1 MSKESRKNAGKTI
14 LSIGKSLIKYVIAIV
29 IICVI
34 LVLIGVDI
42 STIFAG
48 LGVVALI
55 FGFGAE
61 SLIADL
67 VTGLF
72 LMIEGE
78 YKIGDIIE
86 VEGFRGEVV
95 EIGIRTTNLENAG
108 GDIKIINNS
117 KMVNVLNRSNK
128 SSRAITD
135 IGIAYEE
142 KLVEVEKALPDI
154 LKDIWERDQKLEA
167 EDRVFIKQPEYKGV
181 QALSE
186 SAVVLRFVAETKEK
200 NVFSGTRKLNRDLLV
215 AFQEAGIKIPYT
227 QIEIH
232 SK

>member
-1 MSKESRKNAGKTI
+1 MSKENRKGMGKTI
-14 LSIGKSLIKYVIAIV
+14 LSIGKSMIKYVLAIV
-29 IICVI
+29 VICVI
-34 LVLIGVDI
+34 LVLLGVDI
-42 STIFAG
+42 TAIFAS

-72 LMIEGE
+72 LMIEGQ

-86 VEGFRGEVV
+86 VDGFRGEVV
-95 EIGIRTTNLENAG
+95 EMGIRTTNLENGG

-128 SSRAITD
+128 TSVAVTD

-142 KLVEVEKALPDI
+142 KLVDVEKKLPYI
-154 LKDIWERDQKLEA
+154 LRTIWENDQKLAEA
-167 EDRVFIKQPEYKGV
+167 DRVFIKEPEYKGV

-186 SAVVLRFVAETKEK
+186 SAVVLRFVAETTEGK
-200 NVFSGTRKLNRDLLV
+200 VFSGTRKLNRDLLV
-215 AFQEAGIKIPYT
+215 AFQEENIEIPYT
-227 QIEIH
+227 KFEIH

>member
-1 MSKESRKNAGKTI
+1 MSKENRKNTGKTI
-14 LSIGKSLIKYVIAIV
+14 LSIGKSLIKYIIAIV

-72 LMIEGE
+72 LMVEGE
-78 YKIGDIIE
+78 YKIGEIIE

-95 EIGIRTTNLENAG
+95 DVGIRTTSLQNAG

-117 KMVNVLNRSNK
+117 KMINVLNRSGK
-128 SSRAITD
+128 DSRAITD

-142 KLVEVEKALPDI
+142 KLVEVEKMLPDM
-154 LKDIWERDQKLEA
+154 LKDIWERDQKLEP
-167 EDRVFIKQPEYKGV
+167 DKQVFLNVPEYKGV

-186 SAVVLRFVAETKEK
+186 SAVVLRFTAETKEK
-200 NVFSGTRKLNRDLLV
+200 DLFNATRRLNRDLLV

>member
-1 MSKESRKNAGKTI
+1 MSKENRKNTGKTI

-29 IICVI
+29 VICVI

-72 LMIEGE
+72 LMVEGE
-78 YKIGDIIE
+78 YKIGEIIE

-95 EIGIRTTNLENAG
+95 DVGIRTTSLQNAG
-108 GDIKIINNS
+108 GDTKIINNS
-117 KMVNVLNRSNK
+117 KMINVLNRSGK
-128 SSRAITD
+128 DSRAITD

-142 KLVEVEKALPDI
+142 KLVEVEKLLPDI
-154 LKDIWERDQKLEA
+154 LKDIWERDQKLEP
-167 EDRVFIKQPEYKGV
+167 DKQVFLNMPEYKGV

-186 SAVVLRFVAETKEK
+186 SAVVLRFTAETKEK
-200 NVFSGTRKLNRDLLV
+200 DLFNATRRLNRDLLV